1 MYQYFNPNPLG
12 KSVDDGIIRAL
23 CKATGNRWD
32 DVLLDLFVSAYNL
45 ADVPTSSAVWGAY
58 LKDNGFK
65 QFLISEEKSIKEFCE
80 LNSNGEYIVV
90 TPSHAVYILDGN
102 YFDEWDSGEEKVN
115 YFFRREN
122 V

>member
-1 MYQYFNPNPLG
+1 MYKYFNPNPLG

-23 CKATGNRWD
+23 CKATEKRWD

-45 ADVPTSSAVWGAY
+45 ADVPTSSAVWGDY
-58 LKDNGFK
+58 LKKNNFK
-65 QFLISEEKSIKEFCE
+65 QFLISEEKTVKEFCE
-80 LNSNGEYIVV
+80 LNNNGEYIAV

-102 YFDEWDSGEEKVN
+102 YYDEWNSGEEEVS
-115 YFFRREN
+115 YYFRRDY